1 MTYHIAVDIGASSG
15 RLILADVEERKWQL
29 QEIHRFKNGFTR
41 VDQHDRWDVEELFRQ
56 ILVGLEKAKELGVDN
71 CTLGIDTWAVDYVLL
86 KDGKALAQPIAYR
99 DKRTEKVMEKVFQ
112 KLPAK
117 NIYEKTGIQFLNFNT
132 LFQYVSEDPQLL
144 EEADTSLLIPDY
156 LAYRLTG
163 RQVAEVSN
171 ASTTQLLNIHH
182 RDYDYDLLDLAGIK
196 ASQLPDLV

>member
-15 RLILADVEERKWQL
+15 RLILADVQDRKWQL

-41 VDQHDRWDVEELFRQ
+41 VDQHDRWDVEELFHQ
-56 ILVGLEKAKELGVDN
+56 ILVGLEKVKEFGVDN

-112 KLPAK
+112 KFPAK

-144 EEADTSLLIPDY
+144 EEADISLLIPDY

-163 RQVAEVSN
+163 
-171 ASTTQLLNIHH
+171 
-182 RDYDYDLLDLAGIK
+182 
-196 ASQLPDLV
+196 